1 MMPKRSSDPAHQ
13 SVLLEYV
20 LDAVWTVVDE
30 MNIMFTQE
38 PALELVEVIAPF
50 GVKMIIREG
59 TGDDVD
65 ALVTGFKMSHSDHCI
80 VVPENAPFLKPN
92 VIYALFEAAR
102 EVDAAI
108 PRWSDGRTEP
118 LLAVYR
124 RRAFVRAAS
133 QYENISDVQELA
145 NNLYAVR
152 YIDIE
157 KELRPLDPDL
167 HSFFK
172 VESEKSLEQARLIVS
187 KN

>member
-1 MMPKRSSDPAHQ
+1 MPRRFSDPKHQ

-30 MNIMFTQE
+30 MNILFTQE

-50 GVKMIIREG
+50 GVKMVIREG
-59 TGDDVD
+59 KGDTVD
-65 ALVTGFKMSHSDHCI
+65 ALVTGFKVSHSDHCI
-80 VVPENAPFLKPN
+80 VVPENVPFLKPN

-108 PRWSDGRTEP
+108 PRWSDGRAEP

-124 RRAFVRAAS
+124 RKAFVRAAS
-133 QYENISDVQELA
+133 QYENITDVQELA
-145 NNLYAVR
+145 DNLPAVR
-152 YIDIE
+152 YVDIE
-157 KELRPLDPDL
+157 QELRPLDPEL

-172 VESEKSLEQARLIVS
+172 VESEQSLEQARAIMS